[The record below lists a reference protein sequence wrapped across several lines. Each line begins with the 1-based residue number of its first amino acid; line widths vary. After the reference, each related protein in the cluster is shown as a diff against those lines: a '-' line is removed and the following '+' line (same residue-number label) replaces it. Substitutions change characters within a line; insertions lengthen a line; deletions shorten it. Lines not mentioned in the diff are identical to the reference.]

1 MAVYTNG
8 VWRLTADEMSKLIEA
23 EQASRTKLLKLELIV
38 RHVEG
43 SRLGD
48 SMRTIRIR
56 ERRGYLR
63 LRDLLLNKP
72 KTGNNGSGEL

>member
-8 VWRLTADEMSKLIEA
+8 VWRLTADEMSKLVEA
-23 EQASRTKLLKLELIV
+23 EQAARMKVLKLKNII
-38 RHVEG
+38 HDVEG
-43 SRLGD
+43 SRPGD

-56 ERRGYLR
+56 QRRGYLR

-72 KTGNNGSGEL
+72 ETGNNGSGGP